1 MKSNVTWWRRRDF
14 RQYIV
19 DSNRTLTFPQ
29 MSLMEMSPWLNYN
42 NSHRQ
47 LVRAKGR
54 VRWRRMQTFTFRDVG
69 SKSFFGK
76 KTTTTTTTT
85 TKQNKTKK
93 NKKKKNKKNKKQN
106 KTKKT
111 TTKKTLQQLQ
121 LSFLYHVRI
130 EIIFL
135 YCELSSNKTWCW
147 RADWW
152 LRSNYSRRRSR
163 IELIFASVRL
173 EIFFLYCVLSSNNAW
188 VVGQTANYYLQST
201 LVISNS
207 KGLTET
213 LRDIRT
219 ST

>member
-1 MKSNVTWWRRRDF
+1 MCV
-14 RQYIV
+14 Q
-19 DSNRTLTFPQ
+19 
-29 MSLMEMSPWLNYN
+29 
-42 NSHRQ
+42 
-47 LVRAKGR
+47 KGA
-54 VRWRRMQTFTFRDVG
+54 FDDVVCKHLLFAT
-69 SKSFFGK
+69 SAQKVFLEK
-76 KTTTTTTTT
+76 TTTTTTTTT
-85 TKQNKTKK
+85 TKQKK
-93 NKKKKNKKNKKQN
+93 KKQTNKKKKKK
-106 KTKKT
+106 KKT
-111 TTKKTLQQLQ
+111 TTKKKTLQQLQ